1 MIRRPSFNW
10 FWRPFI
16 TLCLLGLIIQPLLAQ
31 EPGYLPPA
39 DPEAHLDQDYQD
51 DGRGPFMP
59 TEWDVGPSKKP
70 SFTLPEQANQV
81 AELIPPHLPGL
92 AAVYDAVQQRETA
105 AVDRQGAA
113 VSFLD
118 GRVTIIAD
126 ADTFL
131 EPVTLALKPLFALP
145 EAQAGEAAFNDEEE
159 VPQAGVSEAAVP
171 QEDEPDPT
179 AENDPEAVLPE
190 DTMAPAVGEGEE
202 AVDGIEPL
210 PEPHPYPYEW
220 LQFEIEALRL
230 SDGQPVPIFDK
241 EVYMVVDLREMLADV
256 AGPGWFLAFQDETDP
271 ILWHSAPITLHDET
285 GLFSATT
292 DHFSTWHAG
301 YEPAAWRYQ
310 WSVPAVSEFTGAAT
324 FHYPIAVPPGR
335 GGLAPNIDISYSSRG
350 ADTLIFSDGHEQVPL
365 GLGWNIDN
373 IEITRDDIHARDDG
387 AHVFMQHPNRFSL
400 VFNGNR
406 YELRLLNISGSTAN
420 YYAVNSPGLKVQQI
434 HDNNA
439 GNPNKLYWR
448 VTAANG
454 TVYRLGYTANA
465 ESHQHG
471 FIDTW
476 PGQLTGAGSSRRGI
490 RWRVDMVTDVHGNQI
505 QFTYVTTPGETEHY
519 QSNSGTWT
527 WVTTTASR
535 IREIRYNYVNRAAGA
550 NSNTPVSGTYASRI
564 LFEPA
569 HYSRVSEIKLY
580 QVDLSMPY
588 RVVKIGLGVFT
599 PSNNHCGQGHRKSHT
614 HAVTSIRQETA
625 DGTLFLPATTFT
637 YWEESNVP
645 INGYECYRFSRLREV
660 NNGYGGKVRFNYTSD
675 GRVHEG
681 WHWTWH
687 PPSYGRTL
695 FVNKVEIW
703 DGVNANAAVIEY
715 QYQTPCYDQYEG
727 SLGNQ
732 PGAFN
737 CPAGDSFHPYPKGK
751 LIGFAQTLAIY
762 KDYNGQIWRRT
773 VTNFDQSRLRR
784 GWPRWHEVRDGGNFR
799 LQRRETT
806 YSRDAG
812 SANGR
817 TWDFS
822 FASKVCAT
830 DYMRGGQNS
839 QHCVHYEYGRQ
850 NSVQYGNLTAIREY
864 GYLGGVGNNERHILR
879 DYYSNTSAWI
889 VGTVARERTL
899 GPGSSLQAE
908 TRHFY
913 DDQTNWA
920 VPPLKGN
927 LTRVNRLKE
936 LPSSYMN
943 TQILVYDLYGNVT
956 TARDGRNNPTTIEYD
971 ATFKLLPVRIT
982 NAATHVQ
989 QLEYF
994 GFNGVPRD
1002 GNQAGLL
1009 KRVIDAN
1016 NAITSYGYD
1025 PFGRLTR
1032 VIRPFDSWNSPSEFY
1047 SYHDY
1052 GSNRLTA
1059 GPFLIGTWRKTQNNA
1074 GTYTTGGVFER
1085 NFYDGFGRLVQVQRP
1100 YTNWGGSGVGQEVVV
1115 DMGYNAAGQMV
1126 RQSRPY
1132 LRAAYTY
1139 GTVNGL
1145 VINPYHPPDTNQP
1158 RVTHAYDALGQTVRS
1173 VNLDG
1178 GVTSGIYG
1186 LRSAY
1191 TQDANNN
1198 IRAAYTDMVGQ
1209 LVAVDEMTNRFSDTF
1224 DNANLPGWNKAG
1236 NVSVTGGVVRLAG
1249 DGTWGTNIRRN
1260 LQTTGEDGVTFSFRT
1275 NSVNNVA
1282 TMFLHQGSWGNS
1294 NYRRWAIMLSGGQII
1309 KQEYSGTTLTSDTLM
1324 PLKANTWYRAAL
1336 ITSRS
1341 NVNHRLVVWEENNP
1355 ANFAEVRLPKDNSW
1369 KQHGWQ
1375 FMVQMNTSGATLDLD
1390 NYAEFDFYRTR
1401 YEYDL
1406 SGNLR
1411 KVTNPLGH
1419 VTEMWY
1425 DALGRKT
1432 SMRDPDM
1439 SNPANSGS
1447 RWWYSYDN
1455 AGNLTQQTDA
1465 KGQVIAFVYDNLNRL
1480 TEKKQGST
1488 VLAVYGYDAGSNGK
1502 GRRTS
1507 MTAYVGETNSASWT
1521 YDARGR
1527 VTNEYRTVAGSSYRF
1542 HFTYTQG
1549 DLPLTIRYPAG
1560 PGNQLG
1566 ETVTTHYYW
1575 PTGQP
1580 RRLVGDSVYV
1590 DETTY
1595 REFGAPSQ
1603 VNLGSNIVNIY
1614 GYDAAMRTNH
1624 IRYHV
1629 GGSNRFRL
1637 GLNYD
1642 KVGNVMS
1649 VQDYT
1654 PPGGGSTQWQYFTYD
1669 SLNRLT
1675 SAYTTGGNAGD
1686 YNQTYAYDPLGN
1698 FTQKAGLT
1706 MGYGQANG
1714 IAANARPHAVTHLN
1728 GSQKYW
1734 YDHNGNMTY
1743 REDESGLYTQTFNVE
1758 NRLTNVSNEYTGD
1771 DVRFVYDADG
1781 VMVLRNDNG
1790 QRTVFL
1796 GNLYQRNLST
1806 GAQTRHYF
1814 FGGKLV
1820 AVNDGSLSFLLTDH
1834 LGSVNVT
1841 LNADGTIRSRLR
1853 YDPWGKQRY
1862 AQNNTPTDYRY
1873 TAQRFDA
1880 KLGIYDYRARY
1891 YDPHIARFLSA
1902 DPIVPDPKN
1911 PQQFNR
1917 YSYVLN
1923 NPMTHT

>member
-1 MIRRPSFNW
+1 
-10 FWRPFI
+10 
-16 TLCLLGLIIQPLLAQ
+16 
-31 EPGYLPPA
+31 
-39 DPEAHLDQDYQD
+39 
-51 DGRGPFMP
+51 
-59 TEWDVGPSKKP
+59 
-70 SFTLPEQANQV
+70 
-81 AELIPPHLPGL
+81 
-92 AAVYDAVQQRETA
+92 
-105 AVDRQGAA
+105 
-113 VSFLD
+113 
-118 GRVTIIAD
+118 
-126 ADTFL
+126 
-131 EPVTLALKPLFALP
+131 
-145 EAQAGEAAFNDEEE
+145 
-159 VPQAGVSEAAVP
+159 
-171 QEDEPDPT
+171 
-179 AENDPEAVLPE
+179 
-190 DTMAPAVGEGEE
+190 
-202 AVDGIEPL
+202 
-210 PEPHPYPYEW
+210 
-220 LQFEIEALRL
+220 
-230 SDGQPVPIFDK
+230 
-241 EVYMVVDLREMLADV
+241 
-256 AGPGWFLAFQDETDP
+256 
-271 ILWHSAPITLHDET
+271 
-285 GLFSATT
+285 
-292 DHFSTWHAG
+292 
-301 YEPAAWRYQ
+301 
-310 WSVPAVSEFTGAAT
+310 
-324 FHYPIAVPPGR
+324 
-335 GGLAPNIDISYSSRG
+335 
-350 ADTLIFSDGHEQVPL
+350 
-365 GLGWNIDN
+365 
-373 IEITRDDIHARDDG
+373 
-387 AHVFMQHPNRFSL
+387 
-400 VFNGNR
+400 
-406 YELRLLNISGSTAN
+406 
-420 YYAVNSPGLKVQQI
+420 
-434 HDNNA
+434 
-439 GNPNKLYWR
+439 
-448 VTAANG
+448 
-454 TVYRLGYTANA
+454 
-465 ESHQHG
+465 
-471 FIDTW
+471 
-476 PGQLTGAGSSRRGI
+476 
-490 RWRVDMVTDVHGNQI
+490 
-505 QFTYVTTPGETEHY
+505 
-519 QSNSGTWT
+519 
-527 WVTTTASR
+527 
-535 IREIRYNYVNRAAGA
+535 
-550 NSNTPVSGTYASRI
+550 
-564 LFEPA
+564 
-569 HYSRVSEIKLY
+569 
-580 QVDLSMPY
+580 
-588 RVVKIGLGVFT
+588 
-599 PSNNHCGQGHRKSHT
+599 
-614 HAVTSIRQETA
+614 
-625 DGTLFLPATTFT
+625 
-637 YWEESNVP
+637 
-645 INGYECYRFSRLREV
+645 
-660 NNGYGGKVRFNYTSD
+660 
-675 GRVHEG
+675 
-681 WHWTWH
+681 
-687 PPSYGRTL
+687 
-695 FVNKVEIW
+695 
-703 DGVNANAAVIEY
+703 
-715 QYQTPCYDQYEG
+715 
-727 SLGNQ
+727 
-732 PGAFN
+732 
-737 CPAGDSFHPYPKGK
+737 
-751 LIGFAQTLAIY
+751 
-762 KDYNGQIWRRT
+762 
-773 VTNFDQSRLRR
+773 
-784 GWPRWHEVRDGGNFR
+784 
-799 LQRRETT
+799 
-806 YSRDAG
+806 
-812 SANGR
+812 
-817 TWDFS
+817 
-822 FASKVCAT
+822 
-830 DYMRGGQNS
+830 
-839 QHCVHYEYGRQ
+839 
-850 NSVQYGNLTAIREY
+850 
-864 GYLGGVGNNERHILR
+864 
-879 DYYSNTSAWI
+879 
-889 VGTVARERTL
+889 
-899 GPGSSLQAE
+899 
-908 TRHFY
+908 
-913 DDQTNWA
+913 
-920 VPPLKGN
+920 
-927 LTRVNRLKE
+927 
-936 LPSSYMN
+936 
-943 TQILVYDLYGNVT
+943 VT

-1236 NVSVTGGVVRLAG
+1236 NVSVTGGVVRLTG

-1603 VNLGSNIVNIY
+1603 VNMGSNIVNIY

-1649 VQDYT
+1649 IQDYT

-1675 SAYTTGGNAGD
+1675 NAYTSGGNAGD
-1686 YNQTYAYDPLGN
+1686 YNQTYAYNALGN

-1706 MGYGQANG
+1706 MGYGQTSG
-1714 IAANARPHAVTHLN
+1714 IAANARPHAVTHLG
-1728 GSQKYW
+1728 GSQKFW
-1734 YDHNGNMTY
+1734 YDHNGNMT
-1743 REDESGLYTQTFNVE
+1743 RRIDENNKDWTYTWTVD
-1758 NRLTNVSNEYTGD
+1758 NRLARATTAGGD

-1781 VMVLRNDNG
+1781 AMVLRNDNG

-1806 GAQTRHYF
+1806 GAQTKHYL

-1820 AVNDGSLSFLLTDH
+1820 AMRQDNNAANFLLTDH

-1873 TAQRFDA
+1873 TAQRFDN

-1902 DPIVPDPKN
+1902 DTLVPDRKN

-1917 YSYVLN
+1917 YTYTLN
-1923 NPMTHT
+1923 NPLRFADPTGHCAGDPGQPGECYESTPSESRKRRINATVLGYGASSTYNFIAGSLGLSQGHFLLQEGFELVPGTTYSGQVIVRGSHGANEAVGLSPYLRHAKQSHGGIQPLLNPGSAAAANLASKAARGTALMAVGANVLDYGLGDNSEYGIFSTHFAAANTVDLATGLGFPATGAGIGSLIAPGPGTFLGAAAGVVADLVFTFTARNTVVAGVNDIYQEEAARWSLVVDSQSHNTRAFSPSILPYIPYDIQPTYTNARTLGISSTYPTVP